1 MYYIVKF
8 GDLQSIDLC
17 QTFLPMNYNFV
28 VYVRRT
34 NFRLSTPRLIC
45 PVDHPEASSRHN
57 MRCGVRTKTSRDV
70 TKNLYGVLS
79 THGELMDLWILL
91 HTLMHVVCCLDVDS
105 GT

>member
-17 QTFLPMNYNFV
+17 QTFPPMNYNFV

-34 NFRLSTPRLIC
+34 NFRPSTPRLIC

-79 THGELMDLWILL
+79 THKVWPTELRAHTKNL
-91 HTLMHVVCCLDVDS
+91 H
-105 GT
+105 GTHS